1 MAKPVLILATAA
13 LFTMTGAFAAET
25 VVVQQPVPVY
35 APAPA
40 PVLPA
45 GGAVM
50 GMAVGAAI
58 ANNNNDEVNVNVN
71 RSTNI
76 QRDQVQHYNRN
87 TSVDTQRDAN
97 RPRRQGRSR

>member
-1 MAKPVLILATAA
+1 MAKAVFILAASTLLAA
-13 LFTMTGAFAAET
+13 NWAWAEE
-25 VVVQQPVPVY
+25 VIVVQQPAPVY

-45 GGAVM
+45 GGAFM

-58 ANNNNDEVNVNVN
+58 ANNNDDVDINVN

-76 QRDQVQHYNRN
+76 QRDQVQHYNRDN
-87 TSVDTQRDAN
+87 SINSTRNSD
-97 RPRRQGRSR
+97 RPRRQGRNR

>member
-1 MAKPVLILATAA
+1 MSKPVLVLAAVALFATA
-13 LFTMTGAFAAET
+13 TVFADDTT
-25 VVVQQPVPVY
+25 VVVQQPVP

-76 QRDQVQHYNRN
+76 QRDQVQHYERN
-87 TSVDTQRDAN
+87 TNVDSRRDAN
-97 RPRRQGRSR
+97 RPRRQGRNR

>member
-1 MAKPVLILATAA
+1 MKKPVFILAVSSVFA
-13 LFTMTGAFAAET
+13 LPMALANET
-25 VVVQQPVPVY
+25 VVIQQPVPVY

-45 GGAVM
+45 GGVFM

-76 QRDQVQHYNRN
+76 QRDHVQHYDRN
-87 TSVDTQRDAN
+87 TSVNTSREAP
-97 RPRRQGRSR
+97 RPRRQGRNR